1 MSNVNSYSGDVI
13 VKSIF
18 ITYKEQHGLK
28 LDVMHNIM
36 KCERKHSHATRLGTP
51 QRCHELISFSALT
64 VLDDG
69 IIGTFTAHV
78 IRPAVC

>member
-13 VKSIF
+13 VKSLF

-36 KCERKHSHATRLGTP
+36 KCERKHSHATRLGLLSVVMNSSP
-51 QRCHELISFSALT
+51 FLPSLSWMM
-64 VLDDG
+64 G
-69 IIGTFTAHV
+69 S
-78 IRPAVC
+78 